1 MIVSS
6 VELLA
11 LPQLLLDQGELSLQE
26 TLLLGDQLQVQVQ
39 TAHALQLLQVEP
51 ASPPHTDAVEDE
63 AAADVNLNNININ
76 NLLWEIPARRYRDG
90 HTELVSIRWRISH
103 LICLKLEIVDSLQMF
118 R

>member
-1 MIVSS
+1 MAQKSLETYMIVSS

-63 AAADVNLNNININ
+63 AAADVNLNREQYKYKHASQGNSSS
-76 NLLWEIPARRYRDG
+76 EIPRE
-90 HTELVSIRWRISH
+90 TERGGI
-103 LICLKLEIVDSLQMF
+103 
-118 R
+118 

>member
-1 MIVSS
+1 MAQKSLKTYMIVSS

-76 NLLWEIPARRYRDG
+76 NLLWEIPARRYREREGGNIIKNKDYQ
-90 HTELVSIRWRISH
+90 L
-103 LICLKLEIVDSLQMF
+103 
-118 R
+118 